1 MLFCPAFVGS
11 GPQRIMKRL
20 PVQCVPVELIQNI
33 NVIEISHAG
42 VGGGSGDDCFQLFS
56 QEICSFDNRQGGF
69 SKRFTV
75 ICSACFSGDKE
86 AQDLQMCAA

>member
-1 MLFCPAFVGS
+1 MPFGSAFFGS
-11 GPQRIMKRL
+11 CQQCIIERL

-56 QEICSFDNRQGGF
+56 QEICSFDNRQGRF

-75 ICSACFSGDKE
+75 ICSACFSGGKE
-86 AQDLQMCAA
+86 AQDLQI